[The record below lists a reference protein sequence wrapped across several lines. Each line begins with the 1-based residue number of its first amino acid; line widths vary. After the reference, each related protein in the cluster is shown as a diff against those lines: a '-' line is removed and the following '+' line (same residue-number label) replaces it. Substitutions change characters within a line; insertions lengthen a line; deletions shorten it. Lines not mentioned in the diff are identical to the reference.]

1 MSRALR
7 KLVKWFYFLIALA
20 LILLAVLVQS
30 GRSFS
35 HLLGEYNQN
44 IASYFSS
51 RLNAQVTIGQIEA
64 EWNGLKPSLVI
75 QDFSIKSKAD
85 QPIVAFKQA
94 RLRLDIVESLL
105 NVRLVW
111 SNLSLS
117 QVDMTFAQT
126 ADGFAQ
132 GVQIEFFNIHAIN
145 TNTALLWI
153 VKTQQ

>member
-1 MSRALR
+1 MTRALR
-7 KLVKWFYFLIALA
+7 KLVKWSYFLVALA

-35 HLLGEYNQN
+35 HLLGEYDQN

-51 RLNAQVTIGQIEA
+51 QLNANVTIGEIEA
-64 EWNGLKPSLVI
+64 DWNGLKPSLVI
-75 QDFSIKSKAD
+75 RNFSIKSQAD

-94 RLRLDIVESLL
+94 RLRLDILESLL
-105 NVRLVW
+105 NLRLVW

-126 ADGFAQ
+126 ADGFW
-132 GVQIEFFNIHAIN
+132 QIPGLPKRTEANKPEF
-145 TNTALLWI
+145 
-153 VKTQQ
+153 QY